1 MDGAL
6 FGRERETSVLTEM
19 LTDPAIRLVTV
30 TGPAGVGKTRVAD
43 AVADRMEQNGTLR
56 IVRVEL
62 GPLGEPALVADA
74 VAAAAGAWHRAR
86 IASALEAAASALAAG
101 PTLLVLDNFEHLAAA
116 APDVAKL
123 LDACP
128 GLTALVTSRHV
139 LGLSSEHMYPLA
151 PLALPGPEESG
162 AAETARFASVAL
174 FVARACARDP
184 SFELTE
190 DVAPAV
196 AEICRRLDGLPL
208 AIELVAARAGVL
220 PPPALVARWEDAV
233 GLDMRG
239 AHDLPS
245 RQQTLRQALDWS
257 YDLLEPDEQALLRRL
272 AAFSGGFGL
281 ASVEAACAGAGA
293 SLPRLD
299 LQPMTAL
306 AGLVDR
312 SLVEREGGSTSEPRY
327 RQLVTVRGY
336 LREQLAAQDEL
347 VAADRLMA
355 DVVADVARRSR
366 LFGLSREAL
375 DDLERELNNFHAA
388 FDVFLRTEPAR
399 AAELATDLFG
409 LWRTRRAR
417 EGREWVE
424 RSLSAAE
431 GELTAAARSRALWA
445 AGMLACYQGDMEALR
460 RFAAESL
467 AAARDSGDRLL
478 FARAVYA
485 EATALNTVD
494 PAQAPGRFREG
505 LALLEEIG
513 DLAIIAA
520 SCNNLGALASEA
532 GDLDEA
538 GAYFERAHRLWRE
551 LGDATGVART
561 AHNLAWIMLVR
572 GDLRRAG
579 DLLFEALA
587 QSSDVGNRHLRAFA
601 LAAVTIL
608 ATSRAKRPA
617 AAVLHG
623 ATQGELEAAGVVLEP
638 LEEAA
643 FREAGSALSAVI
655 GAEQFAAAS
664 ARGRALGT
672 ADQQRLVERT
682 LGPGQT
688 PEASPLTRRE
698 LEVVRLMAAGLTNA
712 EIAEQLVLSDH
723 TVHRHVANIL
733 RKLDV
738 RSRAAA
744 ASLAAQLGLL

>member
-6 FGRERETSVLTEM
+6 IGRERETSVLTEM
-19 LTDPAIRLVTV
+19 LIDPAIRLVTV

-43 AVADRMEQNGTLR
+43 AVADRIEATRALR
-56 IVRVEL
+56 LVRVEL

-86 IASALEAAASALAAG
+86 SGSALEAAANALAGG
-101 PTLLVLDNFEHLAAA
+101 PTLVVLDNFEHLAAA
-116 APDVAKL
+116 APDVTRL

-128 GLTALVTSRHV
+128 RLTALVTSRHV

-151 PLALPGPEESG
+151 PLALPDPKESD
-162 AAETARFASVAL
+162 AAETAAFASVAL
-174 FVARACARDP
+174 FVARARARDP
-184 SFELTE
+184 SFELTA

-220 PPPALVARWEDAV
+220 PPPALVAHWEDAV
-233 GLDMRG
+233 GLDTRG
-239 AHDLPS
+239 ANDLPS

-272 AAFSGGFGL
+272 ASFSGGFGL
-281 ASVEAACAGAGA
+281 AAVEAACAGDGA
-293 SLPRLD
+293 SLPSLD
-299 LQPMTAL
+299 LQPITAL

-312 SLVEREGGSTSEPRY
+312 SLVEREGGSSSEPRY

-336 LREQLAAQDEL
+336 LREQLGAQGEL
-347 VAADRLMA
+347 AAADRLMA
-355 DVVADVARRSR
+355 EVVADVARRSPQ
-366 LFGLSREAL
+366 FGVSRDAL
-375 DDLERELNNFHAA
+375 DELERELNNFHAA
-388 FDVFLRTEPAR
+388 LDIFLRNAPSR

-424 RSLSAAE
+424 RAIVAAEHDLSAP
-431 GELTAAARSRALWA
+431 ARSRALWA
-445 AGMLACYQGDMEALR
+445 AGMLACYQGDMEALA
-460 RFAAESL
+460 RFAAASL
-467 AAARDSGDRLL
+467 TAARESGDRLL
-478 FARAVYA
+478 LARAVYA

-513 DLAIIAA
+513 DLAVIAA
-520 SCNNLGALASEA
+520 SCNNLGSLAYEA
-532 GDLDEA
+532 GELDEA
-538 GAYFERAHRLWRE
+538 AAYFERAHRLWRE

-572 GDLRRAG
+572 GDLARAG

-587 QSSDVGNRHLRAFA
+587 ESSDVGNRHVRAFA

-608 ATSRAKRPA
+608 ATSRARRPA
-617 AAVLHG
+617 AAELHG

-638 LEEAA
+638 LEQAA
-643 FREAGSALSAVI
+643 FREAGAALRTAI
-655 GAEQFAAAS
+655 GEKQFAAAA

-672 ADQQRLVERT
+672 AEQQRLVERT
-682 LGPGQT
+682 LGPGPS
-688 PEASPLTRRE
+688 PEASPLTKRE
-698 LEVVRLMAAGLTNA
+698 LEVVRLMAAGMTNG
-712 EIAEQLVLSDH
+712 EIAERLVLSNH

-733 RKLDV
+733 RKLDA

-744 ASLAAQLGLL
+744 ASMAAQLGLL

>member
-19 LTDPAIRLVTV
+19 LTDPGIRLVTL
-30 TGPAGVGKTRVAD
+30 TGAAGVGKTRVAY
-43 AVADRMEQNGTLR
+43 AVADRIEQMGALR

-62 GPLGEPALVADA
+62 GPLSEPALVADA
-74 VAAAAGAWHRAR
+74 VAAAAGAWHRAH
-86 IASALEAAASALAAG
+86 IASALDAAASALATG

-116 APDVAKL
+116 APDVTKL

-162 AAETARFASVAL
+162 AAETAGFASVAL

-184 SFELTE
+184 SFELTA

-208 AIELVAARAGVL
+208 AIELVAARASVL

-233 GLDMRG
+233 GLDTHG

-281 ASVEAACAGAGA
+281 AAVEAACAGDGA
-293 SLPRLD
+293 SLPPLD
-299 LQPMTAL
+299 LRPIGAL

-336 LREQLAAQDEL
+336 LREQLAARDEL

-355 DVVADVARRSR
+355 DVVADVVRRSR
-366 LFGLSREAL
+366 QFGLSREEL
-375 DDLERELNNFHAA
+375 DELERELNNFHAA
-388 FDVFLRTEPAR
+388 LDIFLRAEPAR
-399 AAELATDLFG
+399 AVELATDLFG
-409 LWRTRRAR
+409 LWRTRRVR

-424 RSLSAAE
+424 RSLTAGEGDLSAA
-431 GELTAAARSRALWA
+431 AHSRALWA

-460 RFAAESL
+460 RFADASL

-478 FARAVYA
+478 IARAVYA

-494 PAQAPGRFREG
+494 PAAAPGRFREG

-513 DLAIIAA
+513 DLAIVAA
-520 SCNNLGALASEA
+520 SCNNLGALAYEA
-532 GDLDEA
+532 GELDEA

-572 GDLRRAG
+572 GDLPRAG

-587 QSSDVGNRHLRAFA
+587 QSGDVGNRHVRAFV

-638 LEEAA
+638 LEDAA
-643 FREAGSALSAVI
+643 FREAGSALSAAI

-682 LGPGQT
+682 LGPGQA
-688 PEASPLTRRE
+688 PEASLLTNRE
-698 LEVVRLMAAGLTNA
+698 LEVVRLMAAGLTNG
-712 EIAEQLVLSDH
+712 EIAERLVVSDH

>member
-6 FGRERETSVLTEM
+6 FGRERETSVIAEM

-30 TGPAGVGKTRVAD
+30 TGAAGVGKTRVAY
-43 AVADRMEQNGTLR
+43 AVADRLEQQHTLR

-62 GPLGEPALVADA
+62 GPLREPTVVADA

-86 IASALEAAASALAAG
+86 RASALEAAADALAGG
-101 PTLLVLDNFEHLAAA
+101 PTLLVLDNFEHLASAA
-116 APDVAKL
+116 ADVNKL
-123 LDACP
+123 LEACP
-128 GLTALVTSRHV
+128 TLSVLVTSRHV

-151 PLALPGPEESG
+151 PLALPGPEAG
-162 AAETARFASVAL
+162 DAGQTAGFASVAL
-174 FVARACARDP
+174 FVSRARARDP
-184 SFELTE
+184 SFELTT

-233 GLDMRG
+233 GLDTRG

-281 ASVEAACAGAGA
+281 AAVEAACAGDGA
-293 SLPRLD
+293 SLPALD
-299 LQPMTAL
+299 LQPITAL
-306 AGLVDR
+306 TGLVDR

-336 LREQLAAQDEL
+336 LRERLVAEDEV

-366 LFGLSREAL
+366 QFGLARDEL
-375 DDLERELNNFHAA
+375 DELESELNNFHAA
-388 FDVFLRTEPAR
+388 LDIFLRTAPSR
-399 AAELATDLFG
+399 AVELATDLFG

-424 RSLSAAE
+424 RAIVAA
-431 GELTAAARSRALWA
+431 GDGLTAAARSRALWA

-460 RFAAESL
+460 RHTAASL
-467 AAARDSGDRLL
+467 TAAQAAGDRLL
-478 FARAVYA
+478 LARAVYA

-494 PAQAPGRFREG
+494 PAAAPGRFRES

-520 SCNNLGALASEA
+520 SCNNLGALAYEA
-532 GDLDEA
+532 GQLDEA
-538 GAYFERAHRLWRE
+538 ETYFERAHRLWRE
-551 LGDATGVART
+551 LADATGVSRT

-572 GDLRRAG
+572 GDLDRAG
-579 DLLFEALA
+579 DLLFEALV
-587 QSSDVGNRHLRAFA
+587 QSSDIGNRHLRAFA
-601 LAAVTIL
+601 LAAVTVL
-608 ATSRAKRPA
+608 ATSRAPQPA

-623 ATQGELEAAGVVLEP
+623 ATQEELEAAGVVLEP

-643 FREAGSALSAVI
+643 FREAGSVLIAAI
-655 GAEQFAAAS
+655 GAPQFDAAA
-664 ARGRALGT
+664 ARGRALGS
-672 ADQQRLVERT
+672 AEQQRLVERT
-682 LGPGQT
+682 LGPSRR
-688 PEASPLTRRE
+688 PEASPLTMRE
-698 LEVVRLMAAGLTNA
+698 LEVVRLMAAGLTNG
-712 EIAEQLVLSDH
+712 EIADRLVISDH

-733 RKLDV
+733 RKLHV

-744 ASLAAQLGLL
+744 ASVAAQTGLL

>member
-6 FGRERETSVLTEM
+6 FGRERETSVLSEM
-19 LTDPAIRLVTV
+19 LADPVIRLVTV
-30 TGPAGVGKTRVAD
+30 TGPAGVGKTRVAH
-43 AVADRMEQNGTLR
+43 AVADRIEQKGTLR

-74 VAAAAGAWHRAR
+74 VASAAGAWHRAR
-86 IASALEAAASALAAG
+86 IASALEAAADALASG

-116 APDVAKL
+116 APDVTKL

-162 AAETARFASVAL
+162 ATETVAFASVAL
-174 FVARACARDP
+174 FVARARARDP
-184 SFELTE
+184 SFELTT

-220 PPPALVARWEDAV
+220 PPPALVAHWEDAV
-233 GLDMRG
+233 GLDTRG
-239 AHDLPS
+239 ASDLPS

-281 ASVEAACAGAGA
+281 AAVEAACAGDGA
-293 SLPRLD
+293 SLPSLD
-299 LQPMTAL
+299 IQPITAL

-312 SLVEREGGSTSEPRY
+312 SLAEREGGTTSEPRY
-327 RQLVTVRGY
+327 RQLVTVRAY
-336 LREQLAAQDEL
+336 LREQLAAHDEL

-366 LFGLSREAL
+366 QFGLSRGAL
-375 DDLERELNNFHAA
+375 DMLEHELNNFHAA
-388 FDVFLRTEPAR
+388 LDIFLRTEPAR
-399 AAELATDLFG
+399 AVGLATDLFG
-409 LWRTRRAR
+409 LWRTRRVR

-424 RSLSAAE
+424 RSLDAAQDQ
-431 GELTAAARSRALWA
+431 LTGAERSRALWA

-460 RFAAESL
+460 RFAAASL
-467 AAARDSGDRLL
+467 AAARESGDRLL
-478 FARAVYA
+478 LARAVYA
-485 EATALNTVD
+485 EATAMNSVD
-494 PAQAPGRFREG
+494 LAQARGRFREG

-520 SCNNLGALASEA
+520 SCNNLGTLAYEA
-532 GDLDEA
+532 GELDEA

-551 LGDATGVART
+551 LGDATGLART

-572 GDLRRAG
+572 GDLARAG

-587 QSSDVGNRHLRAFA
+587 ESSDVGNRHLRAFA

-608 ATSRAKRPA
+608 ATSRARRPA
-617 AAVLHG
+617 AAELHG
-623 ATQGELEAAGVVLEP
+623 ATRGELAAAGVVLEP
-638 LEEAA
+638 LEDAA
-643 FREAGSALSAVI
+643 FREAGSILMTAL
-655 GAEQFAAAS
+655 GEKQFAAAS

-672 ADQQRLVERT
+672 AEQQRLVERT
-682 LGPGQT
+682 LGPGLP
-688 PEASPLTRRE
+688 PEASPLTKRE
-698 LEVVRLMAAGLTNA
+698 LEVVRLMAAGMTNG

-733 RKLDV
+733 RKLDA

-744 ASLAAQLGLL
+744 ATMAAQLGLL